1 MNDKINAFTERFA
14 KWYVPFANRH
24 RFKLLALMVLVA
36 AACLYPIVT
45 RLRIDADLAKLLPGD
60 TPSVLALEESFT
72 RFGST
77 DRFMIAIQSEDPQLV
92 ADMQDSVRA
101 YIQQNWK
108 DDFVTVQIDNDNSFF
123 KKNALLYIPLNHL
136 ERIRDNL
143 EDLQLELGR
152 NNLPLVVNLLDEAP
166 VADSAQKA
174 SGAAP
179 APATE
184 VKPKKERVWFDA
196 SIPQELGLPDEA
208 VGAFDAFFDK
218 SSSDTAKSAVKADEW
233 SPKANVPEHLKT
245 RLIGQPR
252 PDSTGKVLFNGLV
265 QAKLIKPSTDYQF
278 VGHILA
284 RSDTLIQHFS
294 KKSYGKPV
302 RFTVEGTYEG
312 LKEVEDLQND
322 STYSFAISLVLII
335 LLVAW
340 FFRSLKAPFIIIG
353 VVLFSCVLMLAFTA
367 VFYGALNP
375 FTVFVA
381 SIILGIGIDY
391 SIHLMGAVQH
401 NLPKSKNL
409 EEAMVTSLSHMV
421 LALSLAA
428 LTTVAGLLTLL
439 VAQFRGFYEFGV
451 VASVGVI
458 ISTITALLGLPVV
471 IFAAGGLPEAPHK
484 SLLPESWSEGRIY
497 GFFRRLAIYGF
508 ILGALLLVFAPFTDF
523 EHNLSNLRRP
533 SREDA
538 SAKKS
543 IGTSV
548 AMSNNRKSSSP
559 AAVMGSDPAQLDM
572 LYDTLMVR
580 LHKEKDPTLRSF
592 LTLKSFVP
600 AQSDQEERLEIIEE
614 IRDQVGIRVF
624 DRATGKDSANIAALR
639 DLAEVDKAFTAEDI
653 PTWALDLLREKDGSY
668 GKIGFIYGS
677 YPSWDAHAV
686 HKFQQD
692 YGNWTFKG
700 EKLRVFSS
708 QFILSDVIEAVKVDS
723 VRMAFL
729 VTLVI
734 ILTMVVSLR
743 KPAMFVAG
751 TIALLMG
758 IVYTVGFMGLLTL
771 TFDVCKIGIYNVI
784 VIPMVLGVGID
795 STIHIIVA
803 WTQRKDLTIRHLLD
817 ATGRSILASSTTT
830 AAGFVGMLFTAHR
843 GLRTIGELACL
854 SIMLFLVTSL
864 VFTLYF
870 CRTWLAKDRTY
881 ELEKPE

>member
-1 MNDKINAFTERFA
+1 MNDRIKNLADRFA
-14 KWYVPFANRH
+14 RWYVPFANRN
-24 RFKLLALMVLVA
+24 RFKLLLAMILVTVA
-36 AACLYPIVT
+36 SLYPIVT
-45 RLRIDADLAKLLPGD
+45 YLKIDADLAKLLPGD

-77 DRFMIAIQSEDPQLV
+77 DRFMIAIQSEDAQLV
-92 ADMQDSVRA
+92 ADLQDSVRA
-101 YIQQNWK
+101 YMQKNWK
-108 DDFVTVQIDNDNSFF
+108 EDFVTVQIDNDNKFF
-123 KKNALLYIPLNHL
+123 KDNALLYIPLNHL

-143 EDLQLELGR
+143 EDIQLELGR
-152 NNLPLVVNLLDEAP
+152 NNLPTVVNLIDEEPAK
-166 VADSAQKA
+166 DSA
-174 SGAAP
+174 GNP
-179 APATE
+179 V

-208 VGAFDAFFDK
+208 TGAFDAFFDK
-218 SSSDTAKSAVKADEW
+218 SDKDSAKAAVAAGGAPEW
-233 SPKANVPEHLKT
+233 SAKGNVPDHLKS

-252 PDSTGKVLFNGLV
+252 PDSTGKILFNGVV

-278 VGHILA
+278 VGHILG
-284 RSDTLIQHFS
+284 RSDTLIQHFN
-294 KKSYGKPV
+294 KMKFAKPV

-312 LKEVEDLQND
+312 LQEVEDLQND

-335 LLVAW
+335 FLVAW
-340 FFRSLKAPFIIIG
+340 FFRSFKAPFIIIG
-353 VVLFSCVLMLAFTA
+353 VVLFACVLMLAFTA
-367 VFYGALNP
+367 LFYGALNP

-391 SIHLMGAVQH
+391 SIHMMGAVQH
-401 NLPKSKNL
+401 ILHKSKSL
-409 EEAMVTSLSHMV
+409 EEALIHAVSTMVTPL
-421 LALSLAA
+421 LLAA
-428 LTTVAGLLTLL
+428 ITTVAGLLTLL

-451 VASVGVI
+451 VASVGVV
-458 ISTITALLGLPVV
+458 ISTLTAILCLPIV
-471 IFAAGGLPEAPHK
+471 IFAVGGLPESPRK
-484 SLLPESWSEGRIY
+484 SLLPEHWSEGRIY
-497 GFFRRLAIYGF
+497 GFFRRLAVSGF
-508 ILGALLLVFAPFTDF
+508 ILGAVLLVFAPFTEF
-523 EHNLSNLRRP
+523 EHNLQNLRRP
-533 SREDA
+533 AREEA
-538 SAKKS
+538 AAKKS
-543 IGTSV
+543 IGTGV
-548 AMSNNRKSSSP
+548 AQSSNRKSSSP
-559 AAVMGSDPAQLDM
+559 AAVMGSSPAQLDS

-614 IRDQVGIRVF
+614 IRDLAEARVF
-624 DRATGKDSANIAALR
+624 DRATGKDSTNIVALR
-639 DLAEVDKAFTAEDI
+639 DLAKVEKAFTAEEI

-692 YGNWTFKG
+692 YGNWTFGG

-723 VRMAFL
+723 VRMAVL

-743 KPAMFVAG
+743 KPAMFMAG
-751 TIALLMG
+751 SIALLMG

-771 TFDVCKIGIYNVI
+771 SFDISKIGIYNVI

-803 WTQRKDLTIRHLLD
+803 WVSRKDLTIRHMFD
-817 ATGRSILASSTTT
+817 TTGRSILASSTTT

-854 SIMLFLVTSL
+854 SIMLFLITST
-864 VFTLYF
+864 VFTIYF
-870 CRTWLAKDRTY
+870 CRAWLSKDRTY
-881 ELEKPE
+881 KVEDPE